1 MFRSFNVSSHFRPS
15 VRGWTWLSV
24 YAVCYYP
31 VIATYKD
38 DMLKSEE
45 HAQEILVSQMTA
57 MFMGHGA
64 VSLSDSIR
72 ESLTSAIRAEFDMQ
86 KQELIASFNRE
97 KQEMLDSFALKL
109 AAKENEIAMLRGRKQ
124 DDVNDPPATSSPQS
138 GSVPPA
144 ADKDAHIKQLE
155 QQNANLKTSAYGQHT
170 ESGKYN
176 HGDQQ
181 NTDADTLDLNGENVP
196 DEKS

>member
-1 MFRSFNVSSHFRPS
+1 M
-15 VRGWTWLSV
+15 SV

-45 HAQEILVSQMTA
+45 HAQEILVSQLNSEKRARRAAEKKAHDAELRISALLDKVNDLQSRLDEQLSKVTELVSQMTA

-138 GSVPPA
+138 GSVPPG
-144 ADKDAHIKQLE
+144 ADKRCQTAGRYHR
-155 QQNANLKTSAYGQHT
+155 
-170 ESGKYN
+170 
-176 HGDQQ
+176 
-181 NTDADTLDLNGENVP
+181 
-196 DEKS
+196 

>member
-1 MFRSFNVSSHFRPS
+1 
-15 VRGWTWLSV
+15 
-24 YAVCYYP
+24 
-31 VIATYKD
+31 
-38 DMLKSEE
+38 MLKSEE
-45 HAQEILVSQMTA
+45 HAQEILVSQLTA

-144 ADKDAHIKQLE
+144 ADKRCQTAGRYHR
-155 QQNANLKTSAYGQHT
+155 
-170 ESGKYN
+170 
-176 HGDQQ
+176 
-181 NTDADTLDLNGENVP
+181 
-196 DEKS
+196 

>member
-1 MFRSFNVSSHFRPS
+1 M
-15 VRGWTWLSV
+15 SV

-97 KQEMLDSFALKL
+97 KQEMLDSW
-109 AAKENEIAMLRGRKQ
+109 
-124 DDVNDPPATSSPQS
+124 
-138 GSVPPA
+138 
-144 ADKDAHIKQLE
+144 
-155 QQNANLKTSAYGQHT
+155 
-170 ESGKYN
+170 
-176 HGDQQ
+176 
-181 NTDADTLDLNGENVP
+181 
-196 DEKS
+196 